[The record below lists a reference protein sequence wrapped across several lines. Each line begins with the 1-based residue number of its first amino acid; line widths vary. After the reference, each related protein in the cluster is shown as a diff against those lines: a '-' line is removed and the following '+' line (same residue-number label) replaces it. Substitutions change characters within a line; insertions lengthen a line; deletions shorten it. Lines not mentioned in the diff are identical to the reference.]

1 MPHLLNQSAA
11 HKLARALKIRLGTTA
26 ISELNKRIDEI
37 IREASVKALKDKR
50 KTILDRDVAHKPDLF
65 S

>member
-11 HKLARALKIRLGTTA
+11 HQLAKTLKIRLGTSA
-26 ISELNKRIDEI
+26 INELNKRIDEM
-37 IREASVKALKDKR
+37 IRESATKAFRDKR

>member
-1 MPHLLNQSAA
+1 MSHLINQSAA
-11 HKLARALKIRLGTTA
+11 HKLAKTLKIRLGTTG

-37 IREASVKALKDKR
+37 IREAAVKALTDKR
-50 KTILDRDVAHKPDLF
+50 KTIIDRDVAHKPDLF